1 MVAGGLTLEKDRW
14 RQGKTLTPP
23 AVVLDGG
30 IPRSTMET
38 MAGLHCVRGESMW
51 WDVPGLRDVHSTDS
65 CCFGGGLSNFLL
77 PKEVTSCVCFDVL
90 FYKFR
95 LFIGCLCCMLATKTK
110 NSKMIE
116 SGFHF
121 GLVGRK
127 LKQINYHINIW
138 GTIGSIR
145 MALAFTFS
153 LSQGWTMCYWPPWFF
168 RIRGWVQWA
177 GRFFSLAS
185 LGLCCTQKVQTSV
198 SGNHGRNIR
207 VSSSYVL
214 KAKGLQ

>member
-1 MVAGGLTLEKDRW
+1 
-14 RQGKTLTPP
+14 
-23 AVVLDGG
+23 
-30 IPRSTMET
+30 

-177 GRFFSLAS
+177 GIFFSLAF